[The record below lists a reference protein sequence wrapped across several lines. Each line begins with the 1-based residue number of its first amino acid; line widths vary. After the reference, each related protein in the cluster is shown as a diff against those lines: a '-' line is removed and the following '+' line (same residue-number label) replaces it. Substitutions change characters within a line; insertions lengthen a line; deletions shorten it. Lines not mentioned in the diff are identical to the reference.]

1 LNQYHFVGRVT
12 RTEATRFSWSGTSL
26 VVSFVGTALRAE
38 LDEVSDQHRYLV
50 IIDSEPQLER
60 LRTQRGKASY
70 TLCEGLSS
78 EAHEV
83 ILYRLTE
90 AFFGETQLVS
100 LFAEQGGPFVEVAS
114 TRRYIEVI
122 GDSISTGYGNE
133 GADYTEPFGPDTQ
146 NHYLSYGA
154 ITARNLE
161 TDLVCVAW
169 AGKGVFS
176 NRGSISDTVAIP
188 FLWSKTL
195 YQSGLIAK
203 QSGPD
208 QQSDPEAVV
217 INLGTN
223 DLCPEN
229 PDWTPFSNAYLA
241 FVRQVRARYQSA
253 AILCTIG
260 PMLND
265 SWPKERQA
273 LSTARQEIAH
283 TVETLN
289 REGDSKVDSLEF
301 AGQDGSL
308 GYGCDW
314 HPNVATH
321 QQMARQLEAKL
332 RSMLAW

>member
-1 LNQYHFVGRVT
+1 MKNQYHVVGHVT
-12 RTEATRFSWSGTSL
+12 RLEGQSIRFIWSGTSL
-26 VVSFVGTALRAE
+26 VVSFVGTSLHVE
-38 LDEVSDQHRYLV
+38 LDEASDQHRYYIL
-50 IIDSEPQLER
+50 IDGEPQVER
-60 LRTQRGKASY
+60 LRTRRGHATY
-70 TLCEGLSS
+70 ALCEELSDD
-78 EAHEV
+78 AHEV

-90 AFFGETQLVS
+90 AFFGETQLIG
-100 LFAEQGGPFVEVAS
+100 FRAEPHRPFTES
-114 TRRYIEVI
+114 TSQRRRIELI

-133 GADYTEPFGPDTQ
+133 GAGYIEPFSPDTQ

-154 ITARNLE
+154 IAARSLE
-161 TDLVCVAW
+161 ADLVCVAW

-195 YQSGLIAK
+195 YQSGLIAT
-203 QSGPD
+203 QG
-208 QQSDPEAVV
+208 DPEAVV

-229 PDWTPFSNAYLA
+229 PDWTPFPSAYLA

-273 LSTARQEIAH
+273 LSTARQGITH
-283 TVETLN
+283 TIETLQ
-289 REGDSKVDSLEF
+289 REGDSKVYSLEF
-301 AGQDGSL
+301 TMQDGSL

-332 RSMLAW
+332 RSMMAW